1 MAPEHLVASKE
12 LALALIK
19 RAAVVGIADDHIL
32 VHLDHLFVHHLSAAF
47 VFATT
52 TEEQFLN

>member
-32 VHLDHLFVHHLSAAF
+32 VHLDHLFVHHLSVAF

-52 TEEQFLN
+52 TE